1 MHERGHTLIELLIVI
16 AVLLVAG
23 AVSLPHV
30 NAYAR
35 EAELLGAG
43 QVFKGEFRKARS
55 IAVARGTQTALRFET
70 EADGVYVS
78 TYVDGNSN
86 GVLAADI
93 RRGLDTRIGRP
104 VPLATGSAKVRV
116 GINPGVRAI
125 PPETGLLDTRD
136 PIRFGAGDMLSFS
149 PLGTA
154 TPGTL
159 YLANRWRQAA
169 VRVTPGSSRVR
180 LMVFSGT
187 QWAER

>member
-1 MHERGHTLIELLIVI
+1 MHERGHTLIEMLIVVAI
-16 AVLLVAG
+16 LLVG
-23 AVSLPHV
+23 AAVFLPRV

-43 QVFKGEFRKARS
+43 QVFKGEFRRARS

-70 EADGVYVS
+70 EADGVYLS
-78 TYVDGNSN
+78 TYADGNLN

-93 RRGLDTRIGRP
+93 RRGVDTRIGRP
-104 VPLATGSAKVRV
+104 VPLTTGSARVRV

-125 PPETGLLDTRD
+125 PPETGILDTSD
-136 PIRFGAGDMLSFS
+136 PIRFGAGNMLSFS
-149 PLGTA
+149 PIGTA

-159 YLANRWRQAA
+159 YLASAQRQAA